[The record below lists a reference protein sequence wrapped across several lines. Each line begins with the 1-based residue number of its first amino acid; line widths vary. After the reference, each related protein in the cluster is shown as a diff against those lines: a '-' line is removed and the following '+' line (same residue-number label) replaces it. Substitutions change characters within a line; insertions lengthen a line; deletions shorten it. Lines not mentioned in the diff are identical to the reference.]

1 MNMESMEQQIIKAAI
16 ECIEKYGLSGVTNR
30 RIAEIANINH
40 AAINYY
46 FRSKENLI
54 TKVMELTVKVVFNP
68 DFFDPQPGV
77 TAKHRCI
84 SIFEK
89 MVKGGCDYPE
99 IMRAHFYG
107 LMNQNNGD
115 LKILDPYKS
124 FMIWLCKDLSDRGT
138 KLTQEELQ
146 LALTQI
152 ASACFM
158 VVLVPNLNIPDFE
171 IDLRNEEK
179 RHVFVSRLVEKLIA

>member
-1 MNMESMEQQIIKAAI
+1 MTIDTVEQQIIRAAI
-16 ECIEKYGLSGVTNR
+16 ECIEKYGLAGVTNR
-30 RIAEIANINH
+30 RIAEIANVNH

-54 TKVMELTVKVVFNP
+54 AKVMELTVNVVF
-68 DFFDPQPGV
+68 DWKKFDIQPGLS
-77 TAKHRCI
+77 AKNRCI
-84 SIFEK
+84 SIFEN

-107 LMNQNNGD
+107 IMNELNND
-115 LKILDPYKS
+115 SSIMHPYNT
-124 FMIWLCKDLSDRGT
+124 FMIKLQQDLMDRGT
-138 KLTQEELQ
+138 KIPQEELQ

-158 VVLVPNLNIPDFE
+158 VILVPKLNIPDFN
-171 IDLRNEEK
+171 IDLREEEQ
-179 RHVFVSRLVEKLIA
+179 RHLFVSRLVEKLL

>member
-1 MNMESMEQQIIKAAI
+1 MNIDSVEQQIIRATI
-16 ECIEKYGLSGVTNR
+16 NCIEKYGLSGVTNR
-30 RIAEIANINH
+30 RIAEIANLNH

-54 TKVMELTVKVVFNP
+54 AKVMEITVKVVFNWEQI
-68 DFFDPQPGV
+68 DPQPGV
-77 TAKHRCI
+77 SAKNRCI
-84 SIFEK
+84 SIFEN

-107 LMNQNNGD
+107 FMNQNDGA
-115 LKILDPYKS
+115 LKIIDPYKS
-124 FMIWLCKDLSDRGT
+124 FMIWLCKDLSDRGIE
-138 KLTQEELQ
+138 LSQEDLQ

-158 VVLVPNLNIPDFE
+158 IVLVPNLNIPDFD

-179 RHVFVSRLVEKLIA
+179 RHIYVSQLVNKLL